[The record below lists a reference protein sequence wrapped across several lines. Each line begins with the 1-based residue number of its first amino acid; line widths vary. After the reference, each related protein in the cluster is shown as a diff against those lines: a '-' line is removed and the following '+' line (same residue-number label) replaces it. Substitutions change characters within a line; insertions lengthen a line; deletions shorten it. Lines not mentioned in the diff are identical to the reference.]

1 MISRNDKSKVDQETL
16 RRWLA
21 EGPRLA
27 RSSARRLWLTTM
39 ATALAFGGSAPFC
52 WGEPPDQTDQI
63 SIQSSDSWQTSQLVG
78 PQELVKSLSAATGEK
93 PLVICVGFPFL
104 YQGGHIVGSKFAG
117 PGRKPEGIQALK
129 HEMEGLLQDKQ
140 IVLYCGCCPWKD
152 CPNIRPAFRAVQEW
166 GFKNARALYLPTNFR
181 QDWIAKGFPIEKGT
195 DKQ

>member
-1 MISRNDKSKVDQETL
+1 MKK
-16 RRWLA
+16 WLPVLEKA
-21 EGPRLA
+21 LA
-27 RSSARRLWLTTM
+27 RGLWLTTM

-52 WGEPPDQTDQI
+52 WGKPSDQTDQI
-63 SIQSSDSWQTSQLVG
+63 SNLSSDSWQTSQLIK

-117 PGRKPEGIQALK
+117 PGRNPEGIQALK
-129 HEMEGLLQDKQ
+129 HEVEGLPRDKE

-152 CPNIRPAFRAVQEW
+152 CPNIRPAFRAVQGW

-181 QDWIAKGFPIEKGT
+181 QDWIAKGFPIDKGT